1 MKFWIILASVF
12 LVLGIVGVGFAA
24 EQSFTA
30 EVTVNEYT
38 SVTITACGDLNF
50 GAGTPGETL
59 AISCQNDTSGAITI
73 TNNNV
78 SNKNINIS
86 TNGTDFTSGSD
97 KILVSNITFSTS
109 NSNTTAI
116 ALIGSYQ
123 QVYSNVAPGGS
134 VGIWYWITIPESQPA
149 GTYNGTISVKGE

>member
-50 GAGTPGETL
+50 GAGTPGENL

-86 TNGTDFTSGSD
+86 TNGTDFTSGSY
-97 KILVSNITFSTS
+97 KILVSNVTFYTS
-109 NSNTTAI
+109 NSNTTAT
-116 ALIGSYQ
+116 ALTGSYQ
-123 QVYSNVAPGGS
+123 QVYNNVAPNS
-134 VGIWYWITIPESQPA
+134 TVGIWYWMDIPDGQEA
-149 GTYNGTISVKGE
+149 GTYSGTISVRGQ